1 MKKVI
6 SIFVVLFAALG
17 FASTPANASTPIS
30 LWVIDTNGQLFSVD
44 STTGNS
50 TAVGSGTGI
59 IGSAMAGA
67 LDPAT
72 GSIVVMNDN
81 CALYTVD
88 ITTGLATDLH
98 LELHDAANTVGMEC
112 TTMTID
118 GLGKGWASVTM
129 PDHTDHLGSFDVAT
143 GVVDVR
149 SAALNDYYDA
159 IFFDPTN
166 GKLYGQNDSLSTI
179 FEVDQTTGVD
189 TNTNVET
196 SPYSYNIVMDDA
208 GNYWANSWDTL
219 YKGTA
224 GSWNSGTA
232 VGPYT
237 ATSNVNCLFTSTNF
251 WPVPVQPHE
260 PGGLPD
266 NKGGLADTGS
276 STPWQLFAGA
286 LAILAAGSV
295 LVVRRV
301 QVKN

>member
-1 MKKVI
+1 
-6 SIFVVLFAALG
+6 
-17 FASTPANASTPIS
+17 
-30 LWVIDTNGQLFSVD
+30 
-44 STTGNS
+44 
-50 TAVGSGTGI
+50 
-59 IGSAMAGA
+59 MAGA

-72 GSIVVMNDN
+72 GKLVVMNDN

-88 ITTGLATDLH
+88 VATGLATDLH
-98 LELHDAANTVGMEC
+98 LELHDSANTVGMEC

-118 GLGKGWASVTM
+118 GAGTGWASVTM

-143 GVVDVR
+143 GVVTVR

-179 FEVDQTTGVD
+179 FEVNQTTGVD
-189 TNTNVET
+189 TDTTVQT

-224 GSWNSGTA
+224 GTWNSGISIGA
-232 VGPYT
+232 YT
-237 ATSNVNCLFTSTNF
+237 ATSSVNCLFTSTNF
-251 WPVPVQPHE
+251 WPAVVAPTE
-260 PGGLPD
+260 NGGVN

-276 STPWQLFAGA
+276 QLPPY
-286 LAILAAGSV
+286 LAIGTFALLLS
-295 LVVRRV
+295 LVIARRSL
-301 QVKN
+301 KK

>member
-1 MKKVI
+1 VKK
-6 SIFVVLFAALG
+6 IFSFLVAAIAA
-17 FASTPANASTPIS
+17 FTFSMPASASSQPIA
-30 LWVIDTNGQLFSVD
+30 LWIIDTNGQLFSVD
-44 STTGNS
+44 SATGNA

-59 IGSAMAGA
+59 VGSAMAGA
-67 LDPAT
+67 LDPVT
-72 GSIVVMNDN
+72 GKIVVLNDN

-88 ITTGLATDLH
+88 VTTGVATDLH
-98 LELHDAANTVGMEC
+98 LELHDSANTVGMEC

-118 GLGKGWASVTM
+118 GAGTGWASVTM
-129 PDHTDHLGSFDVAT
+129 PDRTDHLGSFDVAT

-179 FEVDQTTGVD
+179 FEVDQATGVD
-189 TNTNVET
+189 TDTTVQT

-224 GSWNSGTA
+224 GTWNSGVS
-232 VGPYT
+232 VGAYT

-251 WPVPVQPHE
+251 WPVVVPPAE
-260 PGGLPD
+260 NGGVN
-266 NKGGLADTGS
+266 NKGGLADTGAEL
-276 STPWQLFAGA
+276 PPYFAIGA
-286 LAILAAGSV
+286 LLVLLSV
-295 LVVRRV
+295 VVARKV
-301 QVKN
+301 WQIKK